1 MNRHET
7 IEAAIRRALG
17 DMGVK
22 AGEDERQD
30 TPEQQPQ
37 YVPIEAVLSA
47 AIGDRPVVGQPLA
60 LNSSALER
68 IAAGKNGNIKGG
80 GTW

>member
-1 MNRHET
+1 MNQN
-7 IEAAIRRALG
+7 IENMIRRELER
-17 DMGVK
+17 MGVK
-22 AGEDERQD
+22 TDEDEQQD

>member
-1 MNRHET
+1 MNT
-7 IEAAIRRALG
+7 NIENMIRRELER
-17 DMGVK
+17 MGVK
-22 AGEDERQD
+22 TDEQQD
-30 TPEQQPQ
+30 TPQQPQ

>member
-1 MNRHET
+1 MNQN
-7 IEAAIRRALG
+7 IEAAICRALG

-22 AGEDERQD
+22 TDEDEQQD
-30 TPEQQPQ
+30 TPEQQQ
-37 YVPIEAVLSA
+37 QHVPIEAVLSA

-68 IAAGKNGNIKGG
+68 IAAGKNGNVKGG

>member
-1 MNRHET
+1 MNRHEP

-22 AGEDERQD
+22 TDEQQD

-37 YVPIEAVLSA
+37 HVPIEAVLSA

>member
-1 MNRHET
+1 MNQN
-7 IEAAIRRALG
+7 IENMIRRELER
-17 DMGVK
+17 MGI
-22 AGEDERQD
+22 AQDDEQREQE

>member
-1 MNRHET
+1 MNQN
-7 IEAAIRRALG
+7 IENMIRRELER
-17 DMGVK
+17 MGVK
-22 AGEDERQD
+22 TDDEQQD
-30 TPEQQPQ
+30 TPEQPQ
-37 YVPIEAVLSA
+37 HVPIEAVLSA

>member
-1 MNRHET
+1 MNQN
-7 IEAAIRRALG
+7 IENMIRRELER
-17 DMGVK
+17 MGI
-22 AGEDERQD
+22 AQDDEQREQE
-30 TPEQQPQ
+30 TSEQQPQ

>member
-1 MNRHET
+1 MNQN

-17 DMGVK
+17 DMGVQQQR
-22 AGEDERQD
+22 EQD

-80 GTW
+80 GIW

>member
-22 AGEDERQD
+22 TDDERQD

-37 YVPIEAVLSA
+37 YVPVEAALSQ
-47 AIGDRPVVGQPLA
+47 AIGGPGAYGLNDDHSLA
-60 LNSSALER
+60 RAIGADTLNGER
-68 IAAGKNGNIKGG
+68 L
-80 GTW
+80 

>member
-1 MNRHET
+1 MNQNVENM
-7 IEAAIRRALG
+7 IRRELER
-17 DMGVK
+17 MGVK
-22 AGEDERQD
+22 TDEDEQQD
-30 TPEQQPQ
+30 TPKQPQQ